1 VHFTETSLTI
11 AIALCAG
18 AVSAQ
23 APVPSPTPT
32 PSPAASA
39 SPSPAPA
46 SPAPSPTPAAPAA
59 PAPPSVP
66 AAPPP
71 PNPEE
76 APCDPGKGDV
86 CVNAEQLRRQEKN
99 HLSWEGFVDLQF
111 GDGRIQAERLDLYT
125 EEKPDG
131 TTERRVEAA
140 GNVVFLRG
148 DERLSGEK
156 LVMDLGTGKGT
167 FENAFGY
174 AEPGVFVEAK
184 RIERVDPH
192 TYRIHGGKFTSCA
205 QPNPRWNFSASS
217 ATLKVDKRITA
228 TNVVF
233 RVKQVPAFY
242 IPYFVYPIEQD
253 QRSTGFLFPHF
264 GRSSTRGFN
273 IGTGFFWAM
282 NRSWDQTFYVDYF
295 SEFGHGFGHEL
306 RYALASPSRATLRTY
321 FFRRAEDGAMEHDF
335 NWTAVQMLPGRVRA
349 NLLVQETSDLTFQ
362 EQIHDSLDYALQRN
376 RRTSLSLQR
385 AFGPHNV
392 QLLADSVDTF
402 FPDGDQVIQRT
413 QRHLPLLRVNGSPKK
428 ERHTGLVLG
437 YEARAENIGNGDE
450 AGIDKY
456 ARYDLYPRLSRPF
469 SLSFLQFTP
478 EVQARGTR
486 YSASEVPNEGL
497 SGGPLTRKYFET
509 NVDMR
514 GPMFS
519 RVFNT
524 PGNFYSER
532 YKHVIGPEVTWTF
545 RKGVGEEFL
554 FQPKFDGH
562 DYIVDTNEFRYA
574 LVQRFYSKRPS
585 RTGRLEPY
593 EFLTWRVSQ
602 TYYKEEAASEFDPN
616 YSNLLYGETAVR
628 SNFSPLRSQMRF
640 RASENLQGNFTLQ
653 YDTKFKYT
661 RNVDVSLGLN
671 YQRFGLDT
679 GWSRAV
685 RQGAVAENRRLT
697 INTVRSGARL
707 SLLPGRFVLE
717 GRGDYNFIDERFMQ
731 ISARARYDVQCCGFM
746 VEWIQSDFGFRE
758 KERQFRFSIE
768 LANIGSMGNF
778 MGQTPGGLSGYMR

>member
-1 VHFTETSLTI
+1 M
-11 AIALCAG
+11 
-18 AVSAQ
+18 
-23 APVPSPTPT
+23 
-32 PSPAASA
+32 
-39 SPSPAPA
+39 
-46 SPAPSPTPAAPAA
+46 
-59 PAPPSVP
+59 
-66 AAPPP
+66 
-71 PNPEE
+71 
-76 APCDPGKGDV
+76 
-86 CVNAEQLRRQEKN
+86 NAEQLRRQEKN

-111 GDGRIQAERLDLYT
+111 GDGRIQAERLDLFT
-125 EEKPDG
+125 EENPDG
-131 TTERRVEAA
+131 TTTRRVEAE

-184 RIERVDPH
+184 KIERVDPH
-192 TYRIHGGKFTSCA
+192 TYRIHGGKFTSCS

-217 ATLKVDKRITA
+217 ATLKVDKKITA

-233 RVKQVPAFY
+233 RVKEVPAFY
-242 IPYFVYPIEQD
+242 VPYFVYPIEQD
-253 QRSTGFLFPHF
+253 QRSTGILFPHF
-264 GRSSTRGFN
+264 GRSTTRGLN

-295 SEFGHGFGHEL
+295 SDFGHGFGHEL
-306 RYALASPSRATLRTY
+306 RYALPSPSRGSFRTY
-321 FFRRAEDGAMEHDF
+321 FFRRAEDGALEHDF
-335 NWTAVQMLPGRVRA
+335 NWTAVQLLPGRVRA

-362 EQIHDSLDYALQRN
+362 EQINDNIDYALQRN

-385 AFGPHNV
+385 SFGPHNIQV
-392 QLLADSVDTF
+392 LADSVDTF

-413 QRHLPLLRVNGSPKK
+413 QRHLPLVKVSGSPKK

-437 YEARAENIGNGDE
+437 YEVRAENIGNGDE
-450 AGIDKY
+450 LGLDEY
-456 ARYDLYPRLSRPF
+456 ARYDVYPRLSRPL
-469 SLSFLQFTP
+469 SLSFLQLTP
-478 EVQARGTR
+478 EVQVRGTR
-486 YSASEVPNEGL
+486 YSASELPGL
-497 SGGPLTRKYFET
+497 GLAGGPLTRKYFET
-509 NVDMR
+509 SADMR
-514 GPMFS
+514 GPMLS

-562 DYIVDTNEFRYA
+562 DYIVDTNEFRYS
-574 LVQRFYSKRPS
+574 LVQRLYSKRPS
-585 RTGRLEPY
+585 RGGSGRLEPY
-593 EFLTWRVSQ
+593 EFFNWRISQ

-640 RASENLQGNFTLQ
+640 RPSVSTQANFNLQ
-653 YDTKFKYT
+653 YDTKFHYT
-661 RNVDVSLGLN
+661 RNIDLSAGFN
-671 YQRFGLDT
+671 YPRFGFDV
-679 GWSRAV
+679 GWSRAN
-685 RQGAVAENRRLT
+685 RQGANPDNRTLT
-697 INTVRSGARL
+697 VNTVRSFARW
-707 SLLPGRFVLE
+707 SLLPGRFALE
-717 GRGDYNFIDERFMQ
+717 GRGDYNFIDDKFNQ
-731 ISARARYDVQCCGFM
+731 ISGRARYDVQCCGFM

-778 MGQTPGGLSGYMR
+778 MGQNQAGGYTGLMR